1 MDDAG
6 CLYCAVDTRRLH
18 AFMKIVDAG
27 SITRAADILHI
38 AQPAL
43 SQQVSALESQFKQ
56 QLLVR
61 SKRGVVPTEAGAA
74 LYRHAQ
80 RILRQLELAEADV
93 AVSAQFPAGRVAVGV
108 APLSAGSMLGF
119 PLLAAVRES
128 YPDILLHLNENHG
141 GILSEAIMTGRMD
154 IALLYGTGPIRGVA
168 FEPVLDEPLVLVGPA
183 PPGHAGMDTND
194 LIAVA
199 DLGAVP
205 LLLPSR
211 PHLLRRAV
219 DAALRTVDK
228 DAVVIGEVESAR
240 TLARAVHTGLGCTVL
255 PRSVAR
261 NLPEPDR
268 FALHRL
274 VEPDVHLTM
283 SICTSD
289 QQPLSEPATIVHDM
303 FARIIHEFAERH
315 GITPGPP

>member
-1 MDDAG
+1 MDGRG

-43 SQQVSALESQFKQ
+43 SQQVSALETQFKQ
-56 QLLVR
+56 QLLIR

-93 AVSAQFPAGRVAVGV
+93 AVSARFPAGRVSVGV
-108 APLSAGSMLGF
+108 APLSAGSSLGF
-119 PLLAAVRES
+119 PLLTAVRER

-141 GILSEAIMTGRMD
+141 GILSEAIMTGRIDM
-154 IALLYGTGPIRGVA
+154 ALLYGSGPIRGVA

-183 PPGHAGMDTND
+183 APAHPSGDLHDT
-194 LIAVA
+194 IAIA
-199 DLGAVP
+199 DLGAAP

-211 PHLLRRAV
+211 VHSLRRAV
-219 DAALRTVDK
+219 DAALLTVRQ
-228 DAVVIGEVESAR
+228 DALVVGEVESVR
-240 TLARAVHTGLGCTVL
+240 TLVRAVRAGLGSTVL

-261 NLPEPDR
+261 ALPEPDR
-268 FALHRL
+268 FAVRRL

-289 QQPLSEPATIVHDM
+289 QQPLSEPAAIIHDM
-303 FARIIHEFAERH
+303 FVQIIHEFADRH
-315 GITPGPP
+315 GISPHS

>member
-1 MDDAG
+1 MDGRG

-43 SQQVSALESQFKQ
+43 SQQVSALETQFKQ
-56 QLLVR
+56 QLLIR

-93 AVSAQFPAGRVAVGV
+93 AVSARFPAGRVSVGV

-119 PLLAAVRES
+119 PLLTAVRER

-154 IALLYGTGPIRGVA
+154 MALLYGAGPIRGVA
-168 FEPVLDEPLVLVGPA
+168 FEPVLDEPLVLVAPA
-183 PPGHAGMDTND
+183 AEDDHD
-194 LIAVA
+194 IVAVA
-199 DLGAVP
+199 DLRTVP

-211 PHLLRRAV
+211 VHSLRRAV
-219 DAALRTVDK
+219 DAALLTVRQ
-228 DAVVIGEVESAR
+228 DAVVVGEVESVR
-240 TLARAVHTGLGCTVL
+240 TLVRAVHAGLGSTVL

-261 NLPEPDR
+261 TLPELDR
-268 FALHRL
+268 FAVRRL

-289 QQPLSEPATIVHDM
+289 QQPLSEPATIIHDM
-303 FARIIHEFAERH
+303 FVKIIHEFAERH
-315 GITPGPP
+315 GIARHS

>member
-1 MDDAG
+1 
-6 CLYCAVDTRRLH
+6 
-18 AFMKIVDAG
+18 MKIVDAG

-43 SQQVSALESQFKQ
+43 SQQVSALETQFKQ
-56 QLLVR
+56 QLLIR

-93 AVSAQFPAGRVAVGV
+93 AVSARFPAGRVAVGV
-108 APLSAGSMLGF
+108 APLSAGSALGF
-119 PLLAAVRES
+119 PLLTAVRER

-154 IALLYGTGPIRGVA
+154 IALLFGAGPIRGVA

-183 PPGHAGMDTND
+183 GDLPDTVT
-194 LIAVA
+194 VA

-205 LLLPSR
+205 LLLPSG
-211 PHLLRRAV
+211 PHSLRRAV
-219 DAALRTVDK
+219 DAALHTVARDA
-228 DAVVIGEVESAR
+228 AVVGEVESVS
-240 TLARAVHTGLGCTVL
+240 TLVRAVHAGLGSTVL

-261 NLPEPDR
+261 TLPEPDR
-268 FALHRL
+268 FALRRL

-283 SICTSD
+283 SLCTSD

-315 GITPGPP
+315 GIAPRHPR

>member
-1 MDDAG
+1 MDGRG

-43 SQQVSALESQFKQ
+43 SQQVSALETQFKQ
-56 QLLVR
+56 QLLIR

-93 AVSAQFPAGRVAVGV
+93 AVSARFPAGRVAVGV
-108 APLSAGSMLGF
+108 APLSAGSSLGF
-119 PLLAAVRES
+119 PLLTAVRRR
-128 YPDILLHLNENHG
+128 YPDILLHVNENHG

-154 IALLYGTGPIRGVA
+154 IALLFGAGPIRGVA
-168 FEPVLDEPLVLVGPA
+168 FAPVLHEPLVLVGPA
-183 PPGHAGMDTND
+183 GELPDTV
-194 LIAVA
+194 AVA

-205 LLLPSR
+205 LLLPSG
-211 PHLLRRAV
+211 PHSLRRAV
-219 DAALRTVDK
+219 DAALRTVAQ
-228 DAVVIGEVESAR
+228 DAAVIGEVESVG
-240 TLARAVHTGLGCTVL
+240 TLVRAVHAGLGSTVL

-261 NLPEPDR
+261 TLPEPAR
-268 FALHRL
+268 FAVRRL

-303 FARIIHEFAERH
+303 FARIIREFAERH
-315 GITPGPP
+315 GATPRS

>member
-1 MDDAG
+1 MVD
-6 CLYCAVDTRRLH
+6 CAVDTRRLH

-43 SQQVSALESQFKQ
+43 SQQVSALEAQFKQ

-93 AVSAQFPAGRVAVGV
+93 AVSAQFPSGRVAVGI

-119 PLLAAVRES
+119 PLLTEVRQT
-128 YPDILLHLNENHG
+128 YPEILLHLNENHG

-154 IALLYGTGPIRGVA
+154 MALLYGAGPIRGVA

-183 PPGHAGMDTND
+183 TPDQPDDA
-194 LIAVA
+194 IAVA

-211 PHLLRRAV
+211 PHSLRRAV
-219 DAALRTVDK
+219 DAALVTVSRG
-228 DAVVIGEVESAR
+228 ALVIGEVESTR
-240 TLARAVHTGLGCTVL
+240 TLARAVHTGLGSTVL

-261 NLPEPDR
+261 TLPEPHR
-268 FALHRL
+268 FALRQL
-274 VEPDVHLTM
+274 VEPEVRLTM

-289 QQPLSEPATIVHDM
+289 QQPLSEPATIVHDI
-303 FARIIHEFAERH
+303 FTRIICDFAERH
-315 GITPGPP
+315 GITPRSE